1 MLFNSSKIRSG
12 KIDDPVAHHVCQIDH
27 SVDNFGT
34 AKSFG
39 IHKAA
44 LIYKIIVNALLE
56 SK

>member
-1 MLFNSSKIRSG
+1 LSFGEVI
-12 KIDDPVAHHVCQIDH
+12 
-27 SVDNFGT
+27 GT

>member
-1 MLFNSSKIRSG
+1 MLLNSSKIRTG
-12 KIDDPVAHHVCQIDH
+12 KIDDPVAHHFCQIDH

>member
-1 MLFNSSKIRSG
+1 MNYRKVMTKLSENNVTYVIQTMSSMNYFVI
-12 KIDDPVAHHVCQIDH
+12 
-27 SVDNFGT
+27 GT

-44 LIYKIIVNALLE
+44 LIYKITVNALLE